1 MDRNK
6 IPEFVKVIYR
16 ESYYVYNRVKGKILK
31 LIVYISPELHARY
44 EMNREKQVLRRP
56 VNLKTPL
63 YFHEKRLWLKYFVY
77 NQSSLISKCYNKYEV
92 REYIKSKGLE
102 HILNELYYV
111 WDSIDEIKWD
121 ELPDECVIKV
131 ANGCQG
137 HVFKRKNQEFN
148 IDKAKKILKQNIR
161 RSKYIFEIS
170 GNLFCYGTKQKI
182 ICERMLHS
190 NIGKNFPEDF
200 KFHCF
205 NGEPK
210 YLEYIS
216 DRKGNKVQSCFVD
229 MDLNDCHELEG
240 ESAPG
245 TIDVPPLFHEMQ
257 EVSRILSK
265 DFPYVRVDL
274 YVEDEQVI
282 FGELTF
288 TPYQHET
295 ERSQD
300 VLGELL
306 NIDYLI
312 QRKNRHS

>member
-6 IPEFVKVIYR
+6 IPEFVKIIYR
-16 ESYYVYNRVKGKILK
+16 EAYYLKSRAKGKLLK
-31 LIVYISPELHARY
+31 MLVKISPELHARY
-44 EMNREKQVLRRP
+44 EMKREKQELLRP
-56 VNLKTPL
+56 VNLKNPK
-63 YFHEKRLWLKYFVY
+63 YFHEKRMWLKYYIY
-77 NQSSLISKCYNKYEV
+77 NNSKVVAKCYNKYYV
-92 REYIKSKGLE
+92 RDYIKSKGLDY
-102 HILNELYYV
+102 ILNDLYYV

-137 HVFKRKNQEFN
+137 HVFKKKNQEFD
-148 IDKAKKILKQNIR
+148 ISEARKTLKQTIK
-161 RSKYIFEIS
+161 RSKYFFEIT
-170 GNLFCYGTKQKI
+170 GDLFCYGTKQKI
-182 ICERMLHS
+182 ICEKMIHS
-190 NIGKNFPEDF
+190 NIGKEAPEDF

-216 DRKGNKVQSCFVD
+216 DRIGHNVESHVVD
-229 MDLNDCHELEG
+229 MELKDHHELEG

-245 TIDVPPLFHEMQ
+245 DIIEPPCFNEMK
-257 EVSRILSK
+257 EIARILSK

-274 YVEDEQVI
+274 YVEKNRVI

-288 TPYQHET
+288 SPYHHET
-295 ERSQD
+295 DLSQP

-306 NIDYLI
+306 DISRFL
-312 QRKNRHS
+312 KNSNEF